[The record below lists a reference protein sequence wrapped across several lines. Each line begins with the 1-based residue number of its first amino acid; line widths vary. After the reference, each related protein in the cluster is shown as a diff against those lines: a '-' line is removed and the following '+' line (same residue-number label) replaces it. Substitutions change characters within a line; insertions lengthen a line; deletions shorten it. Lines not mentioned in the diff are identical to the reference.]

1 MNVTFRQL
9 ELYLALVDLQSV
21 TAVARAFHVTQPT
34 VSMQLRELTQS
45 VGLPLYEVIGKR
57 LFFTEA
63 GEELARTARS
73 MTQLWTDLGQRMDAF
88 KGLTRGRLKVSVV
101 STAKY
106 FVPRLLGRF
115 CATHPDVDIALEVQN
130 RDGVVQR
137 LRDNRDD
144 LYIMS
149 MPPTDVDITSNVFL
163 PNPLV
168 VVAPIAHVLAETRD
182 IDLQALRAEKFILRE
197 KGSGTRRACDAYFA
211 QQGFEPVVRLELGSN
226 EAIKQA
232 VAGGLGVSV
241 LSTHALGDH
250 VSDDSLCVLDVGG
263 FPIHSNWYIVYPK
276 GKRLS
281 PIAEAFLDYLL
292 RGTHTPP

>member
-1 MNVTFRQL
+1 MDVTFRQL

-63 GEELARTARS
+63 GDELARTARA
-73 MTQLWTDLGQRMDAF
+73 MTQLWTDMGQRMDAF

-149 MPPTDVDITSNVFL
+149 MPPTDVDITRNVFL

-168 VVAPIAHVLAETRD
+168 VVAPIAHPLAESRGIALD
-182 IDLQALRAEKFILRE
+182 ILQAEKFILRE

-211 QQGFEPVVRLELGSN
+211 QQGFAPVVRLELGSN

-250 VSDDSLCVLDVGG
+250 VSDDSLCVLNVSG

-276 GKRLS
+276 GKRLP
-281 PIAEAFLDYLL
+281 PIAQAFLDYLL
-292 RGTHTPP
+292 QGIHTPP